1 MFNIINRNS
10 PEHWAAIRE
19 LVTSTEG
26 PLVAS
31 QNHPE
36 GLPFAKWAQN
46 LGVLRIPSA
55 EAGAE
60 AVVGSLGAPEP
71 PRVVMLDDL
80 RMAAV
85 EMIRDLARIMR
96 DRHPELAGRWG
107 VYVANGPGVGL
118 DNYGP
123 AIAELLRAGAT
134 LAVEMY
140 PRYADYCGAGWRS
153 AGRDRWL
160 AAYFRG
166 GGPFP
171 RHRLDWLMAQ
181 RDALGSPSRV
191 TAVFGVTDKGRR
203 PGTQEYLRGRRPA
216 EFLDR
221 IFEVWMTGSGH
232 PELLAAANGG
242 AGSYKWDRDA
252 VSDPSRAGDFV
263 ASWRR
268 HCEPGAPRG
277 GAAGRNPCG

>member
-10 PEHWAAIRE
+10 PEHWDAIRE
-19 LVTSTEG
+19 LVISTDG

-36 GLPFAKWAQN
+36 GLPFDRWVRN

-55 EAGAE
+55 EACADAVVQTLGAAE
-60 AVVGSLGAPEP
+60 A
-71 PRVVMLDDL
+71 PRVVMIDDL
-80 RMAAV
+80 RLAV
-85 EMIRDLARIMR
+85 VGMIRDFARVMR

-107 VYVANGPGVGL
+107 VYVASGPGVSL

-123 AIAELLRAGAT
+123 AILELLQAGAT

-140 PRYADYCGAGWRS
+140 PRYADYCAAGWT
-153 AGRDRWL
+153 AGHRDRWL
-160 AAYFRG
+160 AGYFRG
-166 GGPFP
+166 GGSFP

-181 RDALGSPSRV
+181 RDALDSPSRV
-191 TAVFGVTDKGRR
+191 TVVFGVTDKGRR
-203 PGTQEYLRGRRPA
+203 PGTQEYLRGPRPA

-221 IFEVWMTGSGH
+221 IFQVWMTRSGR
-232 PELLAAANGG
+232 PELISSANGG

-252 VSDPSRAGDFV
+252 VSDATRARDFV
-263 ASWRR
+263 ESWR
-268 HCEPGAPRG
+268 HYCERGETEPRVEG
-277 GAAGRNPCG
+277 PPCR